1 MEILDHQIIG
11 RFSITP
17 TYVTPNKYLF
27 MTDNS
32 TQAIQNILVLQ
43 GFLKAWMALKLPNEE
58 RSNANIIKGYND
70 KYCNN
75 SLQFVKYL
83 KSYILMYNLCVEFHR
98 VFLGVFV
105 IR

>member
-17 TYVTPNKYLF
+17 TYVSPNKYLF

-32 TQAIQNILVLQ
+32 TQAIQNILVLR
-43 GFLKAWMALKLPNEE
+43 GFLKEWMALKLSNEE
-58 RSNANIIKGYND
+58 RSNANIIKGY
-70 KYCNN
+70 K
-75 SLQFVKYL
+75 
-83 KSYILMYNLCVEFHR
+83 
-98 VFLGVFV
+98 VFV